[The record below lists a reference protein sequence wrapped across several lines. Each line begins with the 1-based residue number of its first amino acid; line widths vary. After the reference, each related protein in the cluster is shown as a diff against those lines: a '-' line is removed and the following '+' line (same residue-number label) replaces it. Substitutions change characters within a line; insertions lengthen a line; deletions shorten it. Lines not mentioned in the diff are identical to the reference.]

1 MRCFGFFLLFMV
13 AMGFTSLSE
22 TYAEQSQPITLESIS
37 YNLEPDEK
45 EKIIFKLSGSIIG
58 LNVFGLNGGKPR
70 LVLDF
75 PQTLYKGKNNIPLDN
90 FKLAYGI
97 RTGVHS
103 APVMKTRVVIDLA
116 SEYEVKYEQI
126 ISDEDTALTIILS
139 PMYIEK
145 IEEKADVPQ
154 IEVDQGIEE
163 KADVPQIEVDQ
174 GIDLAKK
181 EIEKTV
187 PPAFGELKSPA
198 GGVAESDVPDGG
210 SQLLEISFD
219 NSSNKGEMVI
229 FRLNDFYPPTVSAIE
244 EETPQVLCDFMD
256 MELGSDVKDV
266 ILAEGKYVQR
276 IRTARHGGPD
286 KVRVVLDLSPDRDY
300 DLQQVFFKN
309 DNLFV
314 LIVNELPAEPVK
326 P

>member
-1 MRCFGFFLLFMV
+1 MRCFGFFLLFIV
-13 AMGFTSLSE
+13 VMGFTSLSV
-22 TYAEQSQPITLESIS
+22 TYAAQSQPITLESIS

-187 PPAFGELKSPA
+187 PPAFGELKLPA
-198 GGVAESDVPDGG
+198 GGVTESDVPDGG

-256 MELGSDVKDV
+256 MELG
-266 ILAEGKYVQR
+266 
-276 IRTARHGGPD
+276 
-286 KVRVVLDLSPDRDY
+286 
-300 DLQQVFFKN
+300 
-309 DNLFV
+309 
-314 LIVNELPAEPVK
+314 
-326 P
+326 

>member
-1 MRCFGFFLLFMV
+1 MRCFVFFLLFMI
-13 AMGFTSLSE
+13 AMGSTCLSV
-22 TYAEQSQPITLESIS
+22 TYAEQSQSVTLESIS
-37 YNLEPDEK
+37 YNLDPDER
-45 EKIIFKLSGSIIG
+45 ERILFKLSGPIIG

-75 PQTLYKGKNNIPLDN
+75 PQTLYKGEKSIPLDN

-97 RTGVHS
+97 RTGVHA

-126 ISDEDTALTIILS
+126 ISDEDTVLTIILS
-139 PMYIEK
+139 PMYIDQ
-145 IEEKADVPQ
+145 IEAKEDVPQ
-154 IEVDQGIEE
+154 I
-163 KADVPQIEVDQ
+163 AVDQ
-174 GIDLAKK
+174 GIDIANK
-181 EIEKTV
+181 ETEKTV
-187 PPAFGELKSPA
+187 PPKFGELKQPVGGVA
-198 GGVAESDVPDGG
+198 EADVPDGGVAESDVPDGG

-219 NSSNKGEMVI
+219 SSSNKGEMVI

-244 EETPQVLCDFMD
+244 EETPRVFCDFMD
-256 MELGSDVKDV
+256 MQLGSDVKDV
-266 ILAEGKYVQR
+266 ILAEGKYVKR
-276 IRTARHGGPD
+276 IHTARHGGPD
-286 KVRVVLDLSPDRDY
+286 KVRVVLELSPDRDY

-326 P
+326 E

>member
-13 AMGFTSLSE
+13 AMGFTSLSV
-22 TYAEQSQPITLESIS
+22 TSAAQSQSITMESIS
-37 YNLEPDEK
+37 YNLEPDER
-45 EKIIFKLSGSIIG
+45 ERIIFKLSGSIIG

-244 EETPQVLCDFMD
+244 EETPQVICDFMD

>member
-1 MRCFGFFLLFMV
+1 MRCFGFFLLFMI
-13 AMGFTSLSE
+13 AMGSTSLSV
-22 TYAEQSQPITLESIS
+22 TYAEQSQSVTLESIS
-37 YNLEPDEK
+37 YNLEPDER
-45 EKIIFKLSGSIIG
+45 ERIIFKLSGPIIG

-75 PQTLYKGKNNIPLDN
+75 PQTLYKGKKSAPLDN
-90 FKLAYGI
+90 FKLAYGF
-97 RTGVHS
+97 RTGVHA

-126 ISDEDTALTIILS
+126 ISDEDTVLTIILS
-139 PMYIEK
+139 PMYIDK
-145 IEEKADVPQ
+145 IEAKEDVPQ
-154 IEVDQGIEE
+154 I
-163 KADVPQIEVDQ
+163 AVDQ
-174 GIDLAKK
+174 GIDIAKK
-181 EIEKTV
+181 ETEKTV
-187 PPAFGELKSPA
+187 PPKFGELKQPV

-219 NSSNKGEMVI
+219 SSSNKGEMVI

-244 EETPQVLCDFMD
+244 EETPRVFCDFMD
-256 MELGSDVKDV
+256 MQLGSDVKDV
-266 ILAEGKYVQR
+266 ILAEGKYVKR
-276 IRTARHGGPD
+276 IHTARHGGPD
-286 KVRVVLDLSPDRDY
+286 KVRVVLELSPDRDY

-326 P
+326 Q

>member
-145 IEEKADVPQ
+145 
-154 IEVDQGIEE
+154 IEE

>member
-13 AMGFTSLSE
+13 AMGFTSLSV
-22 TYAEQSQPITLESIS
+22 TYAAQSQSITMESIS
-37 YNLEPDEK
+37 YNLEPDER
-45 EKIIFKLSGSIIG
+45 ERIIFKLSGPIIG

-145 IEEKADVPQ
+145 
-154 IEVDQGIEE
+154 IEE

-286 KVRVVLDLSPDRDY
+286 KVRVILDLSPDRDY

-314 LIVNELPAEPVK
+314 LIVNELPVEPVK